1 MPNCFPVTISMY
13 TPTNRVLLWLVLFHA
28 IGNTQYYQTS
38 IFASLT
44 GIKLYLNVIIS
55 LTQGAAIKHIFHMLL
70 LCHLIVF
77 SLLWS
82 PCFIFCPFIH
92 WVFILVNSLYVNLPN
107 SLKTYHSELPPKIN
121 PSKACLYGIPYKK
134 FSGDHFKYAEFVSL
148 NQDIE
153 NYPNYPYIVG
163 DSCSFPFQISLS
175 LVSTELQSLGR

>member
-1 MPNCFPVTISMY
+1 MCHF
-13 TPTNRVLLWLVLFHA
+13 LELFLSVSFHF
-28 IGNTQYYQTS
+28 Y
-38 IFASLT
+38 
-44 GIKLYLNVIIS
+44 IS
-55 LTQGAAIKHIFHMLL
+55 LLPSPSQD
-70 LCHLIVF
+70 F
-77 SLLWS
+77 SQVS
-82 PCFIFCPFIH
+82 EVGCFIFCPFIH
-92 WVFILVNSLYVNLPN
+92 WVFILVNSLYVNLPT

-163 DSCSFPFQISLS
+163 DSCCFPFQISLS